1 MKSLRKLVTLVV
13 SLVMLA
19 GVAAVPAS
27 AQEDA
32 GIEPYRSSYY
42 LDSYRAWLVA
52 EDDGVID
59 VVVDVQAMDYMDDIG
74 ALMII
79 MYESADEG
87 DTWTAVRGYAAS
99 LNPGMLQ
106 HDKLLYYDR
115 AVSYQGI
122 VGRDYLAVV
131 TVYAGDSTGS
141 DSRDYTTTSVTARK

>member
-141 DSRDYTTTSVTARK
+141 DSRDTPPPR

>member
-1 MKSLRKLVTLVV
+1 
-13 SLVMLA
+13 
-19 GVAAVPAS
+19 
-27 AQEDA
+27 
-32 GIEPYRSSYY
+32 
-42 LDSYRAWLVA
+42 
-52 EDDGVID
+52 
-59 VVVDVQAMDYMDDIG
+59 MDYMDDIG

-141 DSRDYTTTSVTARK
+141 DSRDYVTTSVTARK